1 MECYK
6 ASSLC
11 TAQHI
16 QINGCDIPIKSSQS
30 IQQTELN
37 GGGEEKM
44 AIPPCFPKTS
54 FSFAL
59 LLVLLVMC
67 MEANRGVKAQ
77 AGRLPDDEGTSF
89 SVYVYGFSSS

>member
-1 MECYK
+1 
-6 ASSLC
+6 
-11 TAQHI
+11 
-16 QINGCDIPIKSSQS
+16 
-30 IQQTELN
+30 LN

-77 AGRLPDDEGTSF
+77 GGRLPDDEGTSF
-89 SVYVYGFSSS
+89 SVYVHEFSSS

>member
-1 MECYK
+1 MY
-6 ASSLC
+6 SP
-11 TAQHI
+11 TYI

-37 GGGEEKM
+37 GGVEKM
-44 AIPPCFPKTS
+44 ARQPCFPKTS

-59 LLVLLVMC
+59 LLVLFMC
-67 MEANRGVKAQ
+67 MEENRGVKAQ

-89 SVYVYGFSSS
+89 SVYVHGFSSS